1 MAARAFRVLQLNVL
15 LISFAL
21 IFFSKN
27 DRNLLF
33 GSPPNPLQSCS
44 GSDCQNNRAWSG
56 LGGAD
61 KVQNNCPRLK
71 GLVPEFL
78 RYRCLDTYELLNKS
92 WLSIAFLT
100 DFSCLII
107 VPRK

>member
-1 MAARAFRVLQLNVL
+1 MVEWPCDGRTGLSCYAAECVFVPFSSFL

-92 WLSIAFLT
+92 
-100 DFSCLII
+100 
-107 VPRK
+107 

>member
-33 GSPPNPLQSCS
+33 GSRRESLKPGSISRLRASCQQLDS
-44 GSDCQNNRAWSG
+44 ESDKEKSSLHSSPWPETIRQGDLMSNLASQAGYGSTTAPDWNRG
-56 LGGAD
+56 
-61 KVQNNCPRLK
+61 
-71 GLVPEFL
+71 F
-78 RYRCLDTYELLNKS
+78 YIS
-92 WLSIAFLT
+92 WL
-100 DFSCLII
+100 
-107 VPRK
+107 